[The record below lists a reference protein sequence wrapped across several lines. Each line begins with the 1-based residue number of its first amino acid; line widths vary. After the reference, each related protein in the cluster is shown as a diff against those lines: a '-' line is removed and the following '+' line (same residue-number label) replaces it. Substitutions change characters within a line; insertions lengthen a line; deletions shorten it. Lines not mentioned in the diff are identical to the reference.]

1 MYLIGLTGG
10 IASGKSTVSQ
20 MLKNLGGK
28 IIDADKI
35 AREVVMPNEPA
46 WQDIIKKFGKEIL
59 LEDQNID
66 RIKLGNLVFSN
77 QCAKKHLDFIMHPR
91 IEEKI
96 KQKILQ
102 YRDDHDSILVLDIP
116 LLYEAGWDT
125 ITNENWVVYV
135 SPALQLERLMK
146 RNKLTKQQA
155 VDRINSQM
163 LLEDKAKLAD
173 YMIDNNGSLEDT
185 KNQII
190 KRWNDI
196 KSEWKK
202 R

>member
-59 LEDQNID
+59 LEDQNLD
-66 RIKLGNLVFSN
+66 RIKLGNLIFSN
-77 QCAKKHLDFIMHPR
+77 QDAKKHLDFIMHPR

-102 YRDDHDSILVLDIP
+102 YRDDHDLILVLDIP

-135 SPALQLERLMK
+135 SPTLQLERLMK

-155 VDRINSQM
+155 IDRVNSQM

-173 YMIDNNGSLEDT
+173 YIIDNNGSLEDT